1 MGHVQNEKQM
11 QKIGNKKDTIESGV
25 RTHALRGGTA
35 PEAAA
40 LDRSAISTGYLV
52 FGTLAVKGLSW
63 NIYNRQTKVPG
74 EEAVYII
81 VQ

>member
-1 MGHVQNEKQM
+1 
-11 QKIGNKKDTIESGV
+11 
-25 RTHALRGGTA
+25 
-35 PEAAA
+35 
-40 LDRSAISTGYLV
+40 LV

-63 NIYNRQTKVPG
+63 DIYNRQTKVPG